1 MWTSWWALSL
11 YGLVFLYLLLVAYRY
26 QLKQQLKQQLAVQEQ
41 KRLVEL
47 DLFKSR
53 LYTNITHEFRT
64 PLTVILGMTD
74 QMKNDLPSG
83 EVRNM
88 KKKLDLI
95 ERNGNNLLSLV
106 NQILDL
112 SKIENNQ
119 LTIQYSQGDLV
130 SYIKYIAES
139 FTPNANAQNIILR
152 IESQEPKI
160 IMDYDPEKIRHILSN
175 LLSNAIKYTSSSG
188 MVKIEVAIDPPNNP
202 APSNV
207 IIKVSDTGRGIP
219 DTDLPYIFDRFY
231 QANDTVNKAGGTGIG
246 MALTKELIKFLE
258 GDIQVRSV
266 VDQGTTFT
274 VQLPIHNKAPF
285 EKVEQLISANSLNSI
300 ELPDEQVAETANVQ
314 ALPSL
319 LILED
324 NMDVVEYLKACLTS
338 HYSLNFAYNG
348 KIGIE
353 KALAEIPD
361 IILSDVLMPE
371 KDGFEVCDT
380 LKNDER
386 TSHIPI
392 VLLTAKADIS
402 SRIAGL
408 RRGADAYL
416 AKPFNLEELTVTL
429 HQLIAIR
436 AKLQARYAS
445 LQIVAQ
451 EKPPK
456 NGVGQSAPSDQATPS
471 EPSTISEPV
480 DQTFSTEQQTNSKQ
494 AQFDQSRTLDPFL
507 LDDAF
512 FLKAKSIIEEHLT
525 DSNFSPQVFSRQ
537 LGMSYSVLHRK
548 LAALVG
554 LSPSL
559 FIRAIRLQ
567 HAKDLLLSSSDSS
580 ITEIAYQVGFN
591 DPKFFSRVFSKKFGI
606 SPSKFRAQHV

>member
-1 MWTSWWALSL
+1 M
-11 YGLVFLYLLLVAYRY
+11 
-26 QLKQQLKQQLAVQEQ
+26 
-41 KRLVEL
+41 
-47 DLFKSR
+47 
-53 LYTNITHEFRT
+53 
-64 PLTVILGMTD
+64 
-74 QMKNDLPSG
+74 
-83 EVRNM
+83 
-88 KKKLDLI
+88 
-95 ERNGNNLLSLV
+95 
-106 NQILDL
+106 
-112 SKIENNQ
+112 
-119 LTIQYSQGDLV
+119 
-130 SYIKYIAES
+130 
-139 FTPNANAQNIILR
+139 
-152 IESQEPKI
+152 
-160 IMDYDPEKIRHILSN
+160 
-175 LLSNAIKYTSSSG
+175 
-188 MVKIEVAIDPPNNP
+188 
-202 APSNV
+202 
-207 IIKVSDTGRGIP
+207 
-219 DTDLPYIFDRFY
+219 
-231 QANDTVNKAGGTGIG
+231 
-246 MALTKELIKFLE
+246 
-258 GDIQVRSV
+258 
-266 VDQGTTFT
+266 
-274 VQLPIHNKAPF
+274 
-285 EKVEQLISANSLNSI
+285 
-300 ELPDEQVAETANVQ
+300 
-314 ALPSL
+314 
-319 LILED
+319 
-324 NMDVVEYLKACLTS
+324 
-338 HYSLNFAYNG
+338 
-348 KIGIE
+348 
-353 KALAEIPD
+353 
-361 IILSDVLMPE
+361 
-371 KDGFEVCDT
+371 
-380 LKNDER
+380 
-386 TSHIPI
+386 
-392 VLLTAKADIS
+392 
-402 SRIAGL
+402 
-408 RRGADAYL
+408 
-416 AKPFNLEELTVTL
+416 TL

>member
-1 MWTSWWALSL
+1 MCIRDS
-11 YGLVFLYLLLVAYRY
+11 
-26 QLKQQLKQQLAVQEQ
+26 
-41 KRLVEL
+41 
-47 DLFKSR
+47 
-53 LYTNITHEFRT
+53 TNITHEFRT

-246 MALTKELIKFLE
+246 MALTKELIKLLE

-361 IILSDVLMPE
+361 IILSDVMMPE